1 MEDKEKSYQEKIE
14 QRIALEK
21 SRKNLK
27 IKRQYRSLKYSIR
40 RIFKKK

>member
-1 MEDKEKSYQEKIE
+1 MNDKERSYQEKIE

-27 IKRQYRSLKYSIR
+27 N
-40 RIFKKK
+40 KKALPKQNI